1 MYPQLQTVILE
12 MIARGRPLAAT
23 ADRLC
28 REAEALAPESVCSV
42 LLIDADDRLRPLAG
56 PSVPHAYHEAIDCT
70 KIGPDVG
77 SCGAAAWRREPVTAT
92 DIATDPLWKDFRD
105 LALGVGLVACWS
117 TPIFGQT
124 GRVIGT
130 FAFYFRNRRGP
141 SDLERRIVETCVNLC
156 AIAIERH
163 ETEADNLR
171 LAYFDT
177 LTGLANR
184 AHFDLTLEDAERPG
198 SEPFGLLLIDVDKLK
213 FVNDTLGHAGGDAL
227 LREVAE
233 RIAQHAPNGR
243 AYRLS
248 GDEFAVIV
256 SGPEADRRMG
266 EVADAILAEMRA
278 AVVCRG
284 HSLSAAVTIGGA
296 VMRLDADTIETLRQ
310 NADFALYAA
319 KEKRRGGFLRFSPQL
334 GATMTRRLHAI
345 RDVRTALEDGRV
357 EAYYQPVVRLEDG
370 LIIGVEALCRV
381 WDHDGERMPAES
393 FQLAMT
399 DAATGASLT
408 ERMLTMIAGDVRRW
422 LDAGVP
428 FRHVG
433 INVSPGD
440 FLAGDLDRRVTAIFD
455 KAGVPL
461 RHVILEVTEIVYMD
475 ATDMRVAEAVK
486 ALRSRG
492 LLVAL
497 DDFGTGY
504 ASLTHLLSFPVDII
518 KIDKSFVSDLRPG
531 GAGSVIV
538 EGIVDI
544 ARKLG
549 MRIVAE
555 GVETEAQAQRL
566 RALGCRLAQGFFFER
581 PADAETTMRRL
592 LERSQQIDAER
603 TTAPATIVA

>member
-1 MYPQLQTVILE
+1 MFLKLQTTILE
-12 MIARGRPLAAT
+12 MTARGRPLAAT
-23 ADRLC
+23 AERLC
-28 REAEALAPESVCSV
+28 REAEALAPESLCSV
-42 LLIDADDRLRPLAG
+42 VLVDSDDRLRPLAG
-56 PSVPHAYHEAIDCT
+56 PSVPDAYHDAIDGMA
-70 KIGPDVG
+70 IGPAVG
-77 SCGAAAWRREPVTAT
+77 SCGAAAWRREPVTTT
-92 DIATDPLWKDFRD
+92 DISTDPLWTDSRD
-105 LALGVGLVACWS
+105 LARRFGLAACWS

-130 FAFYFRNRRGP
+130 FAFYFRAERGP
-141 SDLERRIVETCVNLC
+141 SDLERRIVETCVDLC

-184 AHFDLTLEDAERPG
+184 ANFDLTLQNAERDG
-198 SEPFGLLLIDVDKLK
+198 TEPFGLLLIDVDKLK

-233 RIAQHAPNGR
+233 RVARKAPDGR

-256 SGPEADRRMG
+256 PGPDADRRIG
-266 EVADAILAEMRA
+266 EAAESILDAMRA
-278 AVVCRG
+278 PVVWRG
-284 HSLSAAVTIGGA
+284 HSLGAAVTIGGA
-296 VMRLDADTIETLRQ
+296 VMRLDADSTETLRQ

-319 KEKRRGGFLRFSPQL
+319 KEKRRGGFVRFSPQL
-334 GATMTRRLHAI
+334 GAAMTRRLHAI
-345 RDVRTALEDGRV
+345 RDVRTALDDGRV

-370 LIIGVEALCRV
+370 LIVGVEALCRV
-381 WDHDGERMPAES
+381 WDQAGERMPADC

-408 ERMLTMIAGDVRRW
+408 DRMLALIAADVRRW

-428 FRHVG
+428 FQHVG

-440 FLAGDLDRRVTAIFD
+440 FLAGDLDRRVTATFD
-455 KAGVPL
+455 QAGVPL
-461 RHVILEVTEIVYMD
+461 RHVVLEVTEIVYMD
-475 ATDMRVAEAVK
+475 AADVRVAEAVK

-518 KIDKSFVSDLRPG
+518 KIDRSFVSDLRPG
-531 GAGSVIV
+531 SAGSVIV
-538 EGIVDI
+538 EGILDI

-549 MRIVAE
+549 MQIVAE
-555 GVETEAQAQRL
+555 GVETETQAQRL
-566 RALGCRLAQGFFFER
+566 RALGCRLAQGFLFEK
-581 PADAETTMRRL
+581 PADAAATMERL
-592 LERSQQIDAER
+592 LERSQQPDAVG
-603 TTAPATIVA
+603 TPDAVAIVA